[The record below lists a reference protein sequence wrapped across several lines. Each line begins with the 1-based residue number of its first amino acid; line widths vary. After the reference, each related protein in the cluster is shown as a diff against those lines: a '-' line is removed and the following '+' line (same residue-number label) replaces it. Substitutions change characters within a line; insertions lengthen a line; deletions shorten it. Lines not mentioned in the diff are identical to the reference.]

1 MMFVSWVLFVRGQ
14 IVFTSFHKEKIML
27 KIGITGLGFM
37 GMIHYL
43 AYQKLEGVKVTAIC
57 ETIPE
62 RRQGDWTT
70 IKGNFGPQ
78 GTKMDL
84 TGIATYAELGEM
96 LADPNVDLVDICLP
110 PHNHTTAA
118 ITALNAG
125 KHVLS
130 EKPIALKLNDADQI
144 VDAAKKN
151 GKLFMVAHVLP
162 FFTAYRFVYDAVQSG
177 RYGKLLGGHF
187 NRVISDP
194 VWLKNF
200 YDMNTIGGPLLDL
213 HIHDAHF
220 IRLLFG
226 LPQTV
231 QSLGRLRNGTPEYFS
246 TQFLYDDPDILVT
259 SNSGC
264 IFQQG
269 RPFMAN
275 FEVHFEKATL
285 VLDGAVPTILT
296 EDGKVEKAELPVIDE
311 IGVFANE
318 LKEVTDSVRQGRV
331 SPILSGQLARDALH
345 LALKEMESIQTRK
358 PVTV

>member
-1 MMFVSWVLFVRGQ
+1 
-14 IVFTSFHKEKIML
+14 ML

-43 AYQKLEGVKVTAIC
+43 AYQKLDGVQVTAIC

-62 RRQGDWTT
+62 RRQGDWTS

-84 TGIATYAELGEM
+84 TGISTYANLNEI
-96 LADPNVDLVDICLP
+96 LADSNVDLLDICLP
-110 PHNHTTAA
+110 PNAHAATAIA
-118 ITALNAG
+118 ALNAG

-130 EKPIALKLNDADQI
+130 EKPIALKLEDADRM
-144 VDAAKKN
+144 VSAAETN
-151 GKLFMVAHVLP
+151 NKLFMVAHVLP
-162 FFTAYRFVYDAVQSG
+162 FFTSYAFVYEAVQSG

-226 LPQTV
+226 LPKTV
-231 QSLGRLRNGTPEYFS
+231 QSSGRLRGGTPEYFS
-246 TQFLYDDPDILVT
+246 TQFLYDDSDILVT

-285 VLDGAVPTILT
+285 VLDGAIPTILT
-296 EDGKVEKAELPVIDE
+296 EDGKVEKANLPNLDE

-318 LKEVTDSVRQGRV
+318 LKEVTDSVQRGQV
-331 SPILSGQLARDALH
+331 SPILGGQLARDALY

-358 PVTV
+358 PVNIS

>member
-1 MMFVSWVLFVRGQ
+1 
-14 IVFTSFHKEKIML
+14 ML

-43 AYQKLEGVKVTAIC
+43 AYQQLHDVQVTAIC

-62 RRQGDWTT
+62 RRNGDWTS

-84 TGIATYAELGEM
+84 TGIATYANLNEL
-96 LADPNVDLVDICLP
+96 LADPNVDLLDICLP
-110 PHNHTTAA
+110 PNAHATTAIA
-118 ITALNAG
+118 ALNAG

-130 EKPIALKLNDADQI
+130 EKPIALKLEDADNM
-144 VDAAKKN
+144 VAAAKTN
-151 GKLFMVAHVLP
+151 NKLFMVAHVLP
-162 FFTAYRFVYDAVQSG
+162 FFTAYRFVYEAVQSG
-177 RYGKLLGGHF
+177 CYGKLLGGHF

-194 VWLKNF
+194 TWLKNF

-226 LPQTV
+226 LPKTV
-231 QSLGRLRNGTPEYFS
+231 QSSGRLRAGTPEYFS
-246 TQFLYDDPDILVT
+246 TQFLYDDPNILVT

-285 VLDGAVPTILT
+285 VLDGQTPTILT
-296 EDGKVEKAELPVIDE
+296 EDGKSEKATLPNLDE
-311 IGVFANE
+311 IAVFANE
-318 LKEVTDSVRQGRV
+318 LSEVANSAQKNTV
-331 SPILSGQLARDALH
+331 SPILGGQLARDALY
-345 LALKEMESIQTRK
+345 LALKEMESIHSRK
-358 PVTV
+358 PVNL